1 MPRPMNGQASRGAR
15 ILRNAPEEL
24 ITRPLERLGEGIGKV
39 VYASPHWVIKR
50 FRSNSEIIA
59 LIVLWRLL
67 RRWERFLPVGLGR
80 HLLQRPSR
88 RIRIL
93 RIFTQIMVTIVPK
106 RFWYST
112 HIGTVWKRYR
122 EQDHRGETLARDYL
136 LGTTLVPGHIS
147 FPPTYVRIKGWP
159 FRLPVDHATER
170 VEATLHQRL
179 NTLAREERFDE
190 METWLNRFLD
200 LRQQGWQLGLFSVDA
215 HLKNF
220 GVVEDRVVLLDSG
233 GLTNE
238 WQDVEKKLAVE
249 DVVVE
254 PHIQLGLGPLL
265 GSRPDIAGRFNTRWK
280 SLVSVKGVRSHWQ
293 ALRPVPTPEGV

>member
-1 MPRPMNGQASRGAR
+1 MPRPAGQASRGAR
-15 ILRNAPEEL
+15 ILANAPKEL
-24 ITRPLERLGEGIGKV
+24 LTQPLVRLGEGIGKV
-39 VYASPHWVIKR
+39 VYASPHWVVKR
-50 FRSNSEIIA
+50 VRSDSEVIA

-93 RIFTQIMVTIVPK
+93 RVFTQLIVKVLPD
-106 RFWYST
+106 RVWFAT

-122 EQDHRGETLARDYL
+122 EQDRRGEKLARDYL
-136 LGTTLVPGHIS
+136 MGTSLVPGHIA
-147 FPPTYVRIKGWP
+147 FPRTQVRIQGWP
-159 FRLPVDHATER
+159 YWLTVDHATER
-170 VEATLHQRL
+170 VECTLHQRL
-179 NTLAREERFDE
+179 NALAREGRYEE

-200 LRQQGWQLGLFSVDA
+200 LRQQGWRMGLFSVDA

-238 WQDVEKKLAVE
+238 WEEVENRLAVE

-265 GSRPDIAGRFNTRWK
+265 GSRPDIAARFNARWK
-280 SLVSVKGVRSHWQ
+280 QVVSVKGVRRHWQ
-293 ALRPVPTPEGV
+293 ALRPVGSPEGV